1 MEHLNGPVI
10 LSGFLMS
17 SVVYWHVYFLVD
29 YLLRKYAPTIH
40 ERLKREDEMRK
51 LMPLVTTLVRMAFGL
66 TVTLPSC
73 IQAAITTPWGV
84 DQPLNNAG
92 KVCAVSQLVVWSNE
106 LPLAQLYSLELFVH
120 HILCLV
126 ATANIILSPPIHQ
139 IKPLYIYFGS
149 LCGDIGPGSVMI
161 LRTAGHK
168 LKTSRLLYNVSLG
181 STLLLIICRIG
192 GAFYTLTHVLT
203 DPYNLADWV
212 SALGILLFGSYSTY
226 TAFQHLRRL
235 EIIRVDPVRYK
246 ATYFCQFAVPIS
258 HSLLAVACSVTLLS
272 SLFLYGI
279 YLERPLSL
287 GETPRLSLR
296 GLIAVALG
304 MTGALIARLAY
315 PHNASRSN
323 PWGRLYVP
331 FGAILTVIFISV
343 ISTFTSYTDHNTVL
357 ASIGVSLP
365 LFLSLARVAQY
376 YAAKDAQAASDPKL
390 RASDISIRRHIEIA
404 LEYTV
409 IFIILLGILVIKLL
423 SLPEAARLSVAACL
437 VVQLPFRSYWDI
449 VPLAAANIYG
459 LVGPVLAIILLVLE
473 PGFIAFATT
482 GRFIR
487 LDSSW
492 TAIFQNYL
500 LLGGTVI
507 VAISVPRSETASRPC
522 GTVKKPCRAKG
533 VHPIAILFFF
543 FCILQAMLIAK
554 YMTFDGK
561 TPEICP
567 GFVNFRSIF
576 SDVYTWVGALHMAS
590 LPVVVLQN
598 MSEH

>member
-29 YLLRKYAPTIH
+29 YLLHKYAPTVH
-40 ERLKREDEMRK
+40 GRLKREDEIRK
-51 LMPLVTTLVRMAFGL
+51 LMPLVITLVRMAFGL
-66 TVTLPSC
+66 VVTLPSC
-73 IQAAITTPWGV
+73 IQAARTTPWGV

-92 KVCAVSQLVVWSNE
+92 KVCVVSQLAVWSNE
-106 LPLAQLYSLELFVH
+106 LPQARFYSMELFVH

-149 LCGDIGPGSVMI
+149 LCGDIGPGFVMI
-161 LRTAGHK
+161 LRIAGHK
-168 LKTSRLLYNVSLG
+168 LKTSKLLYNVSLG
-181 STLLLIICRIG
+181 STLLLIFCRIG

-226 TAFQHLRRL
+226 TTFQHLRRL
-235 EIIRVDPVRYK
+235 EIIRVDPVGYK
-246 ATYFCQFAVPIS
+246 VTCFCKFAVPIS
-258 HSLLAVACSVTLLS
+258 HSLLAVACSATLLS

-279 YLERPLSL
+279 YLGRPLRP
-287 GETPRLSLR
+287 GETHRLSLH

-315 PHNASRSN
+315 PHNASRSD

-331 FGAILTVIFISV
+331 FSTILTGMCISG
-343 ISTFTSYTDHNTVL
+343 IGTFTNYTDRNTVL
-357 ASIGVSLP
+357 ASIGVSVP
-365 LFLSLARVAQY
+365 LFFSLARVAQY
-376 YAAKDAQAASDPKL
+376 YAAKDVEAVRDAKL
-390 RASDISIRRHIEIA
+390 SPGNSVIRRHVEIA
-404 LEYTV
+404 LEHAV
-409 IFIILLGILVIKLL
+409 IFIILLGILIINLL
-423 SLPEAARLSVAACL
+423 SLPEAARLSIAACL
-437 VVQLPFRSYWDI
+437 VVQLRYHWNI
-449 VPLAAANIYG
+449 VPLAAANTHG
-459 LVGPVLAIILLVLE
+459 LAGVLLAIVLIVLE

-487 LDSSW
+487 LESSW
-492 TAIFQNYL
+492 SAIFQNYL
-500 LLGGTVI
+500 LLGGTVMA
-507 VAISVPRSETASRPC
+507 AISVPRSEPVSRPC
-522 GTVKKPCRAKG
+522 ETVKEPCRSKRF
-533 VHPIAILFFF
+533 HPTTILFVF

-590 LPVVVLQN
+590 LPVVVLR
-598 MSEH
+598 ELE

>member
-1 MEHLNGPVI
+1 MEHLNGPAI

-29 YLLRKYAPTIH
+29 YLLRKYTPTIH
-40 ERLKREDEMRK
+40 ERLKREDELRK
-51 LMPLVTTLVRMAFGL
+51 LLPLIITLVRMAFGL

-73 IQAAITTPWGV
+73 IQAARTTPWGV

-92 KVCAVSQLVVWSNE
+92 KVCIVSQLAVWSNE
-106 LPLAQLYSLELFVH
+106 LPQAQFYSVELFVH

-161 LRTAGHK
+161 LRMAGHK
-168 LKTSRLLYNVSLG
+168 LKTSKLLYNVSLG
-181 STLLLIICRIG
+181 STLLSIFCRIG

-226 TAFQHLRRL
+226 TAFQHLGRL
-235 EIIRVDPVRYK
+235 EIIKVDPVRYK
-246 ATYFCQFAVPIS
+246 VTYFCQFAVPIS
-258 HSLLAVACSVTLLS
+258 HSLLAVACSFTLLS
-272 SLFLYGI
+272 TLFLYGI
-279 YLERPLSL
+279 FLERPLRP
-287 GETPRLSLR
+287 GETHRQSLHS
-296 GLIAVALG
+296 LIAVAIG

-315 PHNASRSN
+315 PQNASRSN

-331 FGAILTVIFISV
+331 FGTILAGICIS
-343 ISTFTSYTDHNTVL
+343 IIGTFTNDADRDKVL

-365 LFLSLARVAQY
+365 LFFSLARVAQY
-376 YAAKDAQAASDPKL
+376 YAAKDVEAARDAKL
-390 RASDISIRRHIEIA
+390 PPADSFIRRHAEIA
-404 LEYTV
+404 LEHAV
-409 IFIILLGILVIKLL
+409 IFIIILALLIPNLL
-423 SLPEAARLSVAACL
+423 SLLDAARLSIAACL
-437 VVQLPFRSYWDI
+437 VVQLRYRWTI
-449 VPLAAANIYG
+449 MPLAAANIHG
-459 LVGPVLAIILLVLE
+459 LAGVLLAIVLIVLE

-482 GRFIR
+482 GRYIR
-487 LDSSW
+487 LESSW

-500 LLGGTVI
+500 LLGGTVMA
-507 VAISVPRSETASRPC
+507 AIFVPRSETASRPC
-522 GTVKKPCRAKG
+522 ETVTKPCRSKRF
-533 VHPIAILFFF
+533 HPITILFVF
-543 FCILQAMLIAK
+543 FCILQAMLIRK

-590 LPVVVLQN
+590 LPVVVLR
-598 MSEH
+598 ELE